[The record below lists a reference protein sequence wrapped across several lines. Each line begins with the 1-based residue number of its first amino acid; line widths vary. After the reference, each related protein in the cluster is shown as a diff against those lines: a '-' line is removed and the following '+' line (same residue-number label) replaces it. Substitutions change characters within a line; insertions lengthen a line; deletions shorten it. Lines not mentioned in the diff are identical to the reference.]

1 MVRHILSIAG
11 TDPTGGA
18 GLQADLKTVSA
29 LGAYAFTVC
38 TAVVAQNTRGV
49 RNSTALDPIFV
60 KDQLDAVF
68 EDTHID
74 AIKIGMIG
82 TQSIVEMIADRLR
95 HYQAKTVVYDPV
107 IHASSGHTLVSH
119 SALDTIR
126 NQLLPL
132 CTVITPN
139 LAESALL
146 SNCAIATSLQDMFD
160 QARRLL
166 RHNSQW
172 ILIKG
177 GHLNEISTSSD
188 LLHSGDETWLLQ
200 TQRIPSVTTHGTGCT
215 LSAAVATYLPD
226 FDVLTSVRKGKNFVY
241 HAIASH
247 DYLHVGKGR
256 KPLNHFYRQMQDAR
270 LRPQSDESV
279 EYWTYFPTK
288 D

>member
-49 RNSTALDPIFV
+49 RKSTVLDPIFV

-68 EDTHID
+68 EDSPID
-74 AIKIGMIG
+74 AVKIGMIG
-82 TQSIVEMIADRLR
+82 TQSIVETIVDRLR
-95 HYQAKTVVYDPV
+95 HYQVKTVVYDPV
-107 IHASSGHTLVSH
+107 ILASSGHTLVPL

-126 NQLLPL
+126 SQLLPL

-146 SNCAIATSLQDMFD
+146 SKCAIATSLHEMFD
-160 QARRLL
+160 QARQLL
-166 RHNSQW
+166 CQNSQW

-188 LLHSGDETWLLQ
+188 LLHSIDGTWLLQ
-200 TQRIPSVTTHGTGCT
+200 TRRIPSVMTHGTGCT
-215 LSAAVATYLPD
+215 LSAAIASYLPD
-226 FDVLTSVRKGKNFVY
+226 FDVLTSVRKAKNFVY

-247 DYLHVGKGR
+247 DSLRVGKGR
-256 KPLNHFYRQMQDAR
+256 KPLNHFYRHMQAA
-270 LRPQSDESV
+270 QFSSESDDLV
-279 EYWTYFPTK
+279 KFWPY
-288 D
+288 